1 MKEFKASLDTVSKIV
16 TILMS
21 PIFVL
26 WPLYMFFT
34 ISQQPDNTFAPIFIG
49 FIVLLLLI
57 YLGCLCF
64 WVKSYT
70 VTETELII
78 NRFYGKRIIARSE
91 IKNAKYITK
100 KEMGFVIR
108 MLGNGGVFG
117 YTGFFTNKTIGRM
130 RWHVTNQQN
139 LVIISMQNGKTI
151 CVSPDDVPGFL
162 KAIN

>member
-26 WPLYMFFT
+26 WPFYMFFT
-34 ISQQPDNTFAPIFIG
+34 ISQQPDHTFSQAFIAIIIF
-49 FIVLLLLI
+49 VLLI
-57 YLGCLCF
+57 YVLCLIS

-70 VTETELII
+70 ITDTELII
-78 NRFYGKRIIARSE
+78 NKFFGKRIIARAD
-91 IKNAKYITK
+91 IKSAKYITK

-108 MLGNGGVFG
+108 MLGNGGIFG

-139 LVIISMQNGKTI
+139 LVILSMLNGKTI
-151 CVSPDDVPGFL
+151 CVSPDEVPEFL